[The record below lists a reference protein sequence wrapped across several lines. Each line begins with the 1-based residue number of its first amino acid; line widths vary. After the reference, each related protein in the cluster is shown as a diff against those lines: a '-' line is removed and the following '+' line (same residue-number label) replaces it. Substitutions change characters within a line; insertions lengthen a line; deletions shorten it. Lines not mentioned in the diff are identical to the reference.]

1 MQSLKQR
8 LSSLGFNS
16 LEEWFQRHPTKQFRL
31 MLSAGTAA
39 CFCPVG
45 GRVTL
50 EMAPAYL
57 TEKGFPCRESYFSE
71 GQRWETILVFFDKET
86 YRKVS
91 LQGSRIL
98 SPRDMEAAFTEA
110 EKAYKAEK
118 HKTFRPAFIFERV
131 EFWNPN
137 R

>member
-1 MQSLKQR
+1 
-8 LSSLGFNS
+8 
-16 LEEWFQRHPTKQFRL
+16 
-31 MLSAGTAA
+31 MLSEGTAA

-45 GRVTL
+45 SRVTL

-57 TEKGFPCRESYFSE
+57 DEKGFPRRESYFAE

-137 R
+137 RS